1 MFITQ
6 TVKRRH
12 SSVRR
17 SAVGKILDITPSNKE
32 LREALS
38 SISIYD
44 AKARLRIES
53 AVETTVKE
61 MARLA
66 REKVPVRSGQLKKS
80 IFSSFKKVGCTGYF
94 GAKAPHAHLIEMGVS
109 ASQTKLKTKKLLK
122 FNEGQTFIKSAEIPK
137 RSERPFIR
145 PAYEQERPAF
155 IRRLAEAVRHK

>member
-1 MFITQ
+1 M
-6 TVKRRH
+6 
-12 SSVRR
+12 
-17 SAVGKILDITPSNKE
+17 GKILDITPSNKE

-44 AKARLRIES
+44 GKARLRIES
-53 AVETTVKE
+53 AVDTTVKE

-66 REKVPVRSGQLKKS
+66 REKVPVRSGELKKS
-80 IFSSFKKVGCTGYF
+80 IFSSFKKVGCVGYF

-109 ASQTKLKTKKLLK
+109 ASQVQPKKKRALRIIDTSVIRFTNKT
-122 FNEGQTFIKSAEIPK
+122 IDIPA
-137 RSERPFIR
+137 RRGRPFIR